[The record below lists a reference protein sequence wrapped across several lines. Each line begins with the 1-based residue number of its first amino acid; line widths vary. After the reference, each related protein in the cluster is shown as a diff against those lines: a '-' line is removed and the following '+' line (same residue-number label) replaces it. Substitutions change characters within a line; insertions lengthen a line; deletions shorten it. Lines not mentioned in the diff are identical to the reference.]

1 MRRSRP
7 TRLPRG
13 VAIAALLS
21 ALIVAGCGSSGAEQ
35 VSAPAPSVSAFPQP
49 DGRSLEQIA
58 ADVGLREEVV
68 VSPAGRV
75 FRVGEN
81 RFGFGV
87 FTLGR
92 EQVEDAEVAIYAGQ
106 GAGGKALGP
115 FPASRE
121 SLATKPA
128 FVAKNTADDPDAIT
142 VVYASRLRL
151 PARGE
156 WRLLAVLR
164 DGERLGA
171 TRAPSIEAGR
181 SEGVPAPGEPA
192 PRIHTPTKDDVA
204 DIAEIDTRIPPGT
217 MHEVDFADVLDKK
230 PVVLLFATPALCQSR
245 VCGPVVDVAEQVKS
259 ELAGEDVAFIHME
272 VYRDNDVAKGLRP
285 QLRAYGLP
293 TEPWL
298 FVIDRDGRVA
308 TAIEGGFGVKELRG
322 AVERVV
328 RG

>member
-1 MRRSRP
+1 M
-7 TRLPRG
+7 
-13 VAIAALLS
+13 AALLS
-21 ALIVAGCGSSGAEQ
+21 TLVVAGCGSSGVEQ
-35 VSAPAPSVSAFPQP
+35 VSAPAPPASAFPQP

-58 ADVGLREEVV
+58 ADVGLTEEVV

-92 EQVEDAEVAIYAGQ
+92 EQIEDAEVAIYAAQ

-121 SLATKPA
+121 SLVTKPA
-128 FVAKNTADDPDAIT
+128 FAARNTAHDPHAIT

-164 DGERLGA
+164 DDERLSA
-171 TRAPSIEAGR
+171 TRLPSIEAGR
-181 SEGVPAPGEPA
+181 FERVPAPGEPA

-204 DIAEIDTRIPPGT
+204 EIAAIDTRVPPGT
-217 MHEVDFADVLDKK
+217 MHEVDLADVLGKK

-259 ELAGEDVAFIHME
+259 EFAGEDIVFIHME
-272 VYRDNDVAKGLRP
+272 VYRENDVAKGLRP
-285 QLRAYGLP
+285 QVRAYGLP

-308 TAIEGGFGVKELRG
+308 TAIEGGFGVEELRD
-322 AVERVV
+322 AVEQVTR
-328 RG
+328 RA